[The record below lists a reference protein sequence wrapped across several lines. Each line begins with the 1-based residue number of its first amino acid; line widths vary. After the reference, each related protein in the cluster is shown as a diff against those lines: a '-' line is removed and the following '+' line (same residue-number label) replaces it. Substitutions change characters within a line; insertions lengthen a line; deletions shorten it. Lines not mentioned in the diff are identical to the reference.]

1 MTFRENST
9 RQKQRADNP
18 SAHIAKDRY
27 KQDKP
32 STLAITGCGT
42 KKQEDMKETNQTQ
55 MLMSHSV
62 KHAEQ
67 NTWTLST
74 GEITKF

>member
-1 MTFRENST
+1 MISGKNLTW
-9 RQKQRADNP
+9 QKHRAGNQP
-18 SAHIAKDRY
+18 AQNAIHHY
-27 KQDKP
+27 KVDKP
-32 STLAITGCGT
+32 STLAITGGGM
-42 KKQEDMKETNQTQ
+42 KIQKDMKEMNQIQ

-74 GEITKF
+74 NERIKY